1 MAGLMHVGER
11 GGNMRSKEH
20 TILGALPTTGSGPSD
35 GLDQVEAS
43 PTRSVAL
50 PLLSA
55 GTMITLHTRN
65 TCYHMQVLDGAARRV
80 LITGGSLFPEGTE
93 VEVVGAAD
101 EEHVRAGWM
110 VEGLQL
116 ELSTAH
122 GPVLTSMVMSV
133 CLDDDPTGLQ
143 HV

>member
-1 MAGLMHVGER
+1 
-11 GGNMRSKEH
+11 MRSKEH
-20 TILGALPTTGSGPSD
+20 TILGALPTTGSRPGD

-65 TCYHMQVLDGAARRV
+65 TCYHLQVIDGAARRV

-101 EEHVRAGWM
+101 EERVRAGWM

>member
-1 MAGLMHVGER
+1 
-11 GGNMRSKEH
+11 MRSKEH
-20 TILGALPTTGSGPSD
+20 TILGALPTTGSRPDD
-35 GLDQVEAS
+35 GLDQAEA
-43 PTRSVAL
+43 PPARSVAL

-55 GTMITLHTRN
+55 GTMITLQTRN
-65 TCYHMQVLDGAARRV
+65 TCYHIQVIDGAARRV